1 MNSFHEMEL
10 APNILRGVDAAGFEK
25 PTPIQERSLG
35 PLLSG
40 HDVIGQAKTGTGK
53 TAAYGLTLLQSID
66 LGQRAI
72 QALVLAPTRELAV
85 QITAEIRKLGKFT
98 GTKLL
103 TVYGGQSI
111 NVQLDALR
119 QGVHTVVGTPGRL
132 IDHIK
137 RGSIDLSSVKF
148 LVLDEADTMLD
159 MGFVEDVEYI
169 IESIH
174 GEKQVSLFSAT
185 MPPRIIELSERYMH
199 KPEKILL
206 DSDELSVE
214 KLNQSFLVVEPALK
228 FSILLDLLK
237 EEKPFST
244 MIFCRTRY
252 GVRRLARDL
261 GRARFKVV
269 QLHGDLSQHQRD
281 QAMYQFRKERAEILV
296 ATDVASRGID
306 IRSVDCVVNYEV
318 PENPL
323 LYFHRVGRTARAG
336 DAGKSFTFVTRQE
349 FGDFG
354 RIIHLTKAVIK
365 PKRKEDEGHT
375 FPYSQGGDDGR
386 SRYRRFGQRRFAP
399 RKFGAR
405 NSSSQRSGKPKYGA
419 RQFPVADT
427 SGRNRFRDRGQPK
440 FGRRRRDH

>member
-1 MNSFHEMEL
+1 
-10 APNILRGVDAAGFEK
+10 
-25 PTPIQERSLG
+25 
-35 PLLSG
+35 
-40 HDVIGQAKTGTGK
+40 
-53 TAAYGLTLLQSID
+53 
-66 LGQRAI
+66 
-72 QALVLAPTRELAV
+72 
-85 QITAEIRKLGKFT
+85 
-98 GTKLL
+98 
-103 TVYGGQSI
+103 
-111 NVQLDALR
+111 
-119 QGVHTVVGTPGRL
+119 
-132 IDHIK
+132 
-137 RGSIDLSSVKF
+137 
-148 LVLDEADTMLD
+148 
-159 MGFVEDVEYI
+159 
-169 IESIH
+169 
-174 GEKQVSLFSAT
+174 
-185 MPPRIIELSERYMH
+185 MH

-228 FSILLDLLK
+228 FSVLLDLLK

-375 FPYSQGGDDGR
+375 FPYTQGGDDGR

-427 SGRNRFRDRGQPK
+427 SGRSRFRDRGQPK
-440 FGRRRRDH
+440 FGRRRRAS

>member
-1 MNSFHEMEL
+1 MESFQELEL
-10 APNILRGVDAAGFEK
+10 APNILRGIDAAGFKK
-25 PTPIQERSLG
+25 PTPIQERSMG
-35 PLLSG
+35 HLLSG
-40 HDVIGQAKTGTGK
+40 RDVIGQAKTGTGK

-66 LGQRAI
+66 LGQRDV

-98 GTKLL
+98 GTKVL

-119 QGVHTVVGTPGRL
+119 HGVHTVIGTPGRL

-137 RGSIDLSSVKF
+137 RGSLKLSSVKF

-159 MGFVEDVEYI
+159 MGFVEDVEFI
-169 IESIH
+169 LEAIH

-185 MPPRIIELSERYMH
+185 MPPRIIELSDRYMRN
-199 KPEKILL
+199 PERVLV

-214 KLNQSFLVVEPALK
+214 KLNQSYLVVEPALK
-228 FSILLDLLK
+228 YSILLDLLK
-237 EEKPFST
+237 EERPFST

-281 QAMYQFRKERAEILV
+281 QSMYQFRTERAEILV

-336 DAGKSFTFVTRQE
+336 DSGKSFTFVTRPE

-365 PKRKEDEGHT
+365 PRRKEDEGHT

-386 SRYRRFGQRRFAP
+386 SRYRRFGQRGSGP

-405 NSSSQRSGKPKYGA
+405 NSSPRRYGKSNDGPRS
-419 RQFPVADT
+419 FPVADT
-427 SGRNRFRDRGQPK
+427 SGKRRFREGGKPK
-440 FGRRRRDH
+440 FGRRRRDN